1 MDVGS
6 LERPAP
12 PLLQLIRG
20 PPRRSRGQKGVS
32 IMFIVEWTDH
42 EGNLNQRE
50 FDTLE
55 DAQLEA
61 TSLETEFDHVA
72 IITEVEV

>member
-1 MDVGS
+1 
-6 LERPAP
+6 
-12 PLLQLIRG
+12 
-20 PPRRSRGQKGVS
+20 
-32 IMFIVEWTDH
+32 MFIVEWTDH
-42 EGNLNQRE
+42 EGNLNQCE